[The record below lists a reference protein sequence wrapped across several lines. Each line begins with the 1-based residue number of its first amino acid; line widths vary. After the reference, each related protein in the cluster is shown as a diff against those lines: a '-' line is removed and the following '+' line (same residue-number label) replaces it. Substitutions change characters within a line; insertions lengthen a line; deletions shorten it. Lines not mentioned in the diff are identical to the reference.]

1 MLLSICS
8 RYLVIERNAGLASI
22 VSAVRCKT
30 DVCDSE
36 ARDGDV
42 MPLGKFVMLPTCKR
56 SSCSVIF
63 VVP

>member
-1 MLLSICS
+1 MLLSLCS
-8 RYLVIERNAGLASI
+8 RSLVIERNVGLASI
-22 VSAVRCKT
+22 VSAVRYKT
-30 DVCDSE
+30 DVCE

-42 MPLGKFVMLPTCKR
+42 MPLGEFVMLPTCKR

>member
-8 RYLVIERNAGLASI
+8 RSLIIERNAGLASI

-30 DVCDSE
+30 DVCE